1 MNRVFDIFL
10 SGFGIL
16 VCFPVIVALVPIVRF
31 TSHGPA
37 LFHQRRVGR
46 NKEIFFCHKIRTMAI
61 GTPQVGTHEILES
74 SVTGIGRFLRR
85 TKLDEIPQLWNV
97 FTGEM
102 SLVGPRP
109 CLPSQS
115 ELIRER
121 EERGV
126 FALRPGITGLGQIR
140 GIDMSDP
147 VRLAECDAEYAEAR
161 SFIFDL
167 KLIWHTLS
175 GAGMGDRINIA
186 GVVSEGSDQNENTKK
201 DIP

>member
-1 MNRVFDIFL
+1 MCL
-10 SGFGIL
+10 
-16 VCFPVIVALVPIVRF
+16 PVIIALIPIVRF
-31 TSHGPA
+31 TSPGSA

-46 NKEIFFCHKIRTMAI
+46 NREIFFCHKIRTMAT
-61 GTPQVGTHEILES
+61 GTPQVGTHEVSES
-74 SVTGIGRFLRR
+74 SVTGIGRLLRR

-147 VRLAECDAEYAEAR
+147 IGLAECDAEYAAER
-161 SFIFDL
+161 SAIFDL
-167 KLIWHTLS
+167 KLIWLTLV
-175 GAGMGDRINIA
+175 GAGMGDRVNSTCA
-186 GVVSEGSDQNENTKK
+186 VSERPDQNENTKK
-201 DIP
+201 NIP